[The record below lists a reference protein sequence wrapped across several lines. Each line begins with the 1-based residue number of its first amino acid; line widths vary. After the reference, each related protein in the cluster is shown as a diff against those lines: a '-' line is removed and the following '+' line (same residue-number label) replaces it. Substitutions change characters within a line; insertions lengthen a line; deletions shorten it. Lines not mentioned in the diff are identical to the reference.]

1 METEKKPIY
10 CPLCNRK
17 VATWNKKSKMDII
30 SKCRKCN
37 KRVIFR
43 VESQEIEIKNIPP
56 RSQSSGVN
64 FSY

>member
-1 METEKKPIY
+1 METEKKAIY

-17 VATWNKKSKMDII
+17 VATWNPKIDMDII

-43 VESQEIEIKNIPP
+43 VESEKIEIKDIPP